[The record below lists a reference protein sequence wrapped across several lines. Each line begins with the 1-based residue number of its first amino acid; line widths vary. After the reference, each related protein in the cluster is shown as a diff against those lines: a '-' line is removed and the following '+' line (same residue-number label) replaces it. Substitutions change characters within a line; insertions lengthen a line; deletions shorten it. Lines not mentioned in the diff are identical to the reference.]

1 MHSALSL
8 ARWAAGGGATRDGGG
23 GSRGQRDP
31 ALPGGQ
37 QPGPHLHLDQ
47 GRLQTGQASAQCS
60 VQMFQGFGSEEWKAL
75 NILFVTKN
83 ICTAAVVIF
92 SFSSRLRSMP

>member
-60 VQMFQGFGSEEWKAL
+60 VQMFQGFGSEE
-75 NILFVTKN
+75 
-83 ICTAAVVIF
+83 
-92 SFSSRLRSMP
+92 

>member
-8 ARWAAGGGATRDGGG
+8 ARWAAGSGAPRDGGG
-23 GSRGQRDP
+23 GPRGQRDP

-60 VQMFQGFGSEEWKAL
+60 ELPGQMFQGFGSQE
-75 NILFVTKN
+75 
-83 ICTAAVVIF
+83 
-92 SFSSRLRSMP
+92 